1 MARPPWSNDLF
12 GFFRGLSRIGSAA
25 AEIRTEEV
33 SKAWATSSLRPMVAK
48 GASSL
53 QETITKALQ
62 DPQMLQANVSK
73 TTTETL
79 SRISLVAEGI
89 KAYRTQTLPISQ
101 TNFSEGAQEVYDPLY
116 DPNIQEL
123 SIEDI
128 MLHEAMSGHEDHA
141 VSPGGEPGVEIL
153 AGIGE
158 ITDAA
163 ATNIGQVKSTVS
175 TRLEGFEPLLDASQ
189 YRESEITEEHV
200 QALQN
205 KIQEMEGAA
214 FGYNNVGSFKDV
226 GSTELVDEIVDDGA
240 GRVDSVELASSNA
253 LTPEVVDEGSNIEEL
268 SIEDVMMQEAMS
280 CHENLTVPTNNV
292 TESRHLDAEI
302 ENEANK
308 RIEQFDQL
316 IEGLQF
322 EEREITPEHLQAVSE
337 KLAEIQ
343 NVSFGHD
350 LRIFSEAERESTLGE
365 SGSAQGEADLSPPST
380 NAEAVH
386 KGSEEV
392 ITNAVSEKENIQ
404 ELSIE
409 DVMMQEALSSQ
420 ENLTVPTNSV
430 TESKHLDAEV
440 EGEADKRI
448 EQFDQLIESLR
459 FEEREI
465 TPEHL
470 QAVSEKLAEIQNASF
485 GHDLRIFSEAEKN
498 PNHVESGSSQEIA
511 DQPLSSS
518 SVENVHKGTKENII
532 NTISEK
538 ENIALELDNA
548 IKQFAKSV
556 DNSMSEKTV
565 QDFDVE
571 VQIERP
577 MQVQYV
583 DAKVEPPNSHTDFP
597 GPKTPLNVVEASPL
611 LTGAGLAAVGASGAA
626 TVAATA
632 SISGVGA
639 AAAVAGGV
647 IASAKYLEKESTSQ
661 ADELKE
667 DEARDHDTSK
677 SVSHTT
683 APEEAPVSVGTKT
696 EEESP
701 DHVSVTESEH
711 KLASA
716 QMPESPLE
724 SISAKETAE
733 STLSSAPEIMFS
745 ETVKPGSAEVSEPD
759 TSHSQASAEICDSV
773 PVTESVHD
781 LASVQVPESQVESI
795 SAVEKPENLSQV
807 DAGIASDSQA
817 VTGAIPEETVVVKS
831 PEVGL
836 SDTSPVQALDTA
848 SVTETAS
855 EQISS
860 PADAVVTSSL
870 SDSITQTVG
879 DPEMKVSAEKV
890 KSESKESE
898 CVASDTE
905 AKFDSA
911 SIASA
916 NLTSVSTAD
925 TEKTKVD
932 HEINIPGNEEKIVP
946 GVAEV
951 ASASVAAAASAAAAL
966 SISAT
971 TPTPPASTSTTT
983 TTTPTT
989 TAATDSVTPPPT
1001 KTSPKSTPA
1010 EPEKKSVPA
1019 AKPKPKLLGRKPL
1032 AKDKPKSTLAEN
1044 AQARKVPHSRFGRML
1059 TFGGLAAGLGAG
1071 TIAEMTRRT
1080 LGVNQGKGSG
1090 SLLDA
1095 SPFLTEA
1102 NAKRI
1107 VDTLCKVRG
1116 AALKLGQMLSIQDS
1130 ALINPQVQKIFE
1142 RVRQSADF
1150 MPAWQLEKAIRE
1162 ELGDEWK
1169 SKVAYFDDK
1178 PFAAA
1183 SIGQV
1188 HLVKLHDGRSAAM
1201 KIQYPGV
1208 AAGIE
1213 SDINNLISTLKVAN
1227 IIPEGLYVD
1236 SVIEV
1241 AKRELGWECDYK
1253 REASCTEEYR
1263 QLIRPYPEFYVPE
1276 IVPELCTAQI
1286 FTSELI
1292 EGVPVDKCIDM
1303 DQDTRNYI
1311 GEKIIRLCLLE
1322 LFRFGF
1328 MQTDPNWSNFFYN
1341 ADTEQLA
1348 LLDFGACR
1356 SYDKSFVDKYIHII
1370 HGAASKDRGK
1380 ILQYSQELGFL
1391 TGHEAKVMVDAHIDA
1406 IMILGEAFQDDEPF
1420 PFGSQDTTHRIQH
1433 LVPVMLS
1440 HRMCAP
1446 PEESYSLHR
1455 KMSGVFLLCAKL
1467 NAVVNC
1473 KPLFEEVFEEYKFGG
1488 TWKEFH
1494 KTLGI

>member
-1 MARPPWSNDLF
+1 MARPPWSNDFF

-33 SKAWATSSLRPMVAK
+33 SKAWATSSLRPVVAK

-53 QETITKALQ
+53 QEAITKAIQ
-62 DPQMLQANVSK
+62 DPQMFQANVSK

-89 KAYRTQTLPISQ
+89 KAYRTQTPPISK

-128 MLHEAMSGHEDHA
+128 MLHEAMSGHEDHR

-158 ITDAA
+158 ITDAT
-163 ATNIGQVKSTVS
+163 ATNIEQVKSTVS
-175 TRLEGFEPLLDASQ
+175 TRLDGFEPLLDASQ
-189 YRESEITEEHV
+189 YKNSEITEEHV

-226 GSTELVDEIVDDGA
+226 GSTELVDEIMDDSIGK
-240 GRVDSVELASSNA
+240 VDSVEMASSNV
-253 LTPEVVDEGSNIEEL
+253 LTPEVVDEGSNIQEL

-280 CHENLTVPTNNV
+280 CHENLAVPTNNV
-292 TESRHLDAEI
+292 TESRHLGAEI

-308 RIEQFDQL
+308 RTEQFDRLIEGLQFETREITPEHLQAVSEKLVEIQNISFGHDLRIFSEAEREPALGESANTQGETELSPSSTNVEAVHKGTEEVITNAISEKERIQELSIEDVVMQEALSSHDNLTVPTNSVTELKHLDAEVEGEDNKRIEQFDKL
-316 IEGLQF
+316 IESLQF
-322 EEREITPEHLQAVSE
+322 EEREITPEHLQAVNE

-343 NVSFGHD
+343 N
-350 LRIFSEAERESTLGE
+350 I
-365 SGSAQGEADLSPPST
+365 
-380 NAEAVH
+380 
-386 KGSEEV
+386 
-392 ITNAVSEKENIQ
+392 
-404 ELSIE
+404 
-409 DVMMQEALSSQ
+409 
-420 ENLTVPTNSV
+420 
-430 TESKHLDAEV
+430 
-440 EGEADKRI
+440 
-448 EQFDQLIESLR
+448 
-459 FEEREI
+459 
-465 TPEHL
+465 
-470 QAVSEKLAEIQNASF
+470 SF

-498 PNHVESGSSQEIA
+498 PNPVE
-511 DQPLSSS
+511 SSS
-518 SVENVHKGTKENII
+518 STIVENVQKGSEENIM
-532 NTISEK
+532 NTMSEK
-538 ENIALELDNA
+538 ENVALELDNA

-577 MQVQYV
+577 MQVEFV
-583 DAKVEPPNSHTDFP
+583 DSKVEPPNSHTDFP
-597 GPKTPLNVVEASPL
+597 GPKTPLNFVEASPL
-611 LTGAGLAAVGASGAA
+611 FSGAGLAAVGASGAA
-626 TVAATA
+626 TVAAAAA

-661 ADELKE
+661 ADELKG
-667 DEARDHDTSK
+667 DEACDLDTSK
-677 SVSHTT
+677 SVSRTT
-683 APEEAPVSVGTKT
+683 SPEEAPVSVGTKT
-696 EEESP
+696 AAESP
-701 DHVSVTESEH
+701 DHVSVTGSEH
-711 KLASA
+711 KLVSA

-724 SISAKETAE
+724 SISAKETLE
-733 STLSSAPEIMFS
+733 NTLSSAFRCSNIKPVVSDSPEIVLS
-745 ETVKPGSAEVSEPD
+745 ETVKPDSAKVTEPD
-759 TSHSQASAEICDSV
+759 TSHSQASAEVCDSV
-773 PVTESVHD
+773 PAAESVHD
-781 LASVQVPESQVESI
+781 LASVKMPESQIKSI
-795 SAVEKPENLSQV
+795 ADVEKPENNLSQV
-807 DAGIASDSQA
+807 DTVIASDSQA
-817 VTGAIPEETVVVKS
+817 VSGAIIEEAVVVKS
-831 PEVGL
+831 PEIGL

-860 PADAVVTSSL
+860 PVDAVVTSTL

-879 DPEMKVSAEKV
+879 DLEMKVSTEKV
-890 KSESKESE
+890 KSESKESD

-905 AKFDSA
+905 AKFDA
-911 SIASA
+911 ANTASA
-916 NLTSVSTAD
+916 NLASVATAD
-925 TEKTKVD
+925 TEKTKLD
-932 HEINIPGNEEKIVP
+932 HEINTLGKKEKLEPGA
-946 GVAEV
+946 AEV
-951 ASASVAAAASAAAAL
+951 ASASVAAAASAAAAVGV
-966 SISAT
+966 SASS
-971 TPTPPASTSTTT
+971 PIPPASTSTTT
-983 TTTPTT
+983 TTT
-989 TAATDSVTPPPT
+989 ATDSITPPST
-1001 KTSPKSTPA
+1001 KPSSKSTPA
-1010 EPEKKSVPA
+1010 EPEKKSAPA

-1059 TFGGLAAGLGAG
+1059 TFGSLAAGLGAG

-1263 QLIRPYPEFYVPE
+1263 QLIKPYPEFYVPE

-1391 TGHEAKVMVDAHIDA
+1391 TGHEAKVMMDAHIDA
-1406 IMILGEAFQDDEPF
+1406 IMILGEAFQNDEPF